1 MTPLIMIHY
10 LYYKLYRVH
19 LKSSYWDIADK
30 ASAMTLAGLLYLN
43 VQGLLSVLIA
53 MRCIQMWPDEHWDS
67 FVILAVMMFL
77 SLTYFRSSRV
87 DTIVAT
93 YSDETEAQRKRGNIA
108 LAMYVAIT
116 IIEPFVTTLV
126 WKLAR

>member
-1 MTPLIMIHY
+1 
-10 LYYKLYRVH
+10 
-19 LKSSYWDIADK
+19 
-30 ASAMTLAGLLYLN
+30 MTLAGLLYLN
-43 VQGLLSVLIA
+43 VQGPLSVLIA
-53 MRCIQMWPDEHWDS
+53 MGCIQMWPDEQWDS

-87 DTIVAT
+87 DAIVAT